1 VVEGVLLDP
10 SMLLS
15 LEESRLEPRD
25 TIISVRGDLGRILVH
40 DGRKQC
46 RRGGGVGCSVKGR

>member
-1 VVEGVLLDP
+1 VVERVLLDP

-25 TIISVRGDLGRILVH
+25 AIISVRGDLGWILVH